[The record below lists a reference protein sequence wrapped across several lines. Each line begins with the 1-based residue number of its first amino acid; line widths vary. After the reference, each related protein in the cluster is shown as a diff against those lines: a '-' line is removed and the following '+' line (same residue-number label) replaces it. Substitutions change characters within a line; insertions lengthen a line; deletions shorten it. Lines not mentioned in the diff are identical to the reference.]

1 MKNIA
6 IARARSSALLLVIV
20 WCSSPGTASGH
31 HSFAMYDQS
40 NRLTLTGR
48 VTRYLPAPNHAQ
60 FIFELLS
67 PDGSAVVD
75 DNGDPVLWGA
85 ETGPATRIARQGV
98 TPENFP
104 NGTIITVELNPLRDG
119 RTFGAIPNGAPL
131 INCGMQMP
139 DGGCTAAT
147 GTVYLSEND

>member
-1 MKNIA
+1 MKMP
-6 IARARSSALLLVIV
+6 IARVTSSALLLTVAA
-20 WCSSPGTASGH
+20 GGLTNTAAGH

-40 NRLTLTGR
+40 NRMTLTGR

-60 FIFELLS
+60 FIFELLN

-75 DNGDPVLWGA
+75 ENGEPVLWGA

-98 TPENFP
+98 TPDNFP

-131 INCGMQMP
+131 VNCGMEMP
-139 DGGCTAAT
+139 AGGCTADT